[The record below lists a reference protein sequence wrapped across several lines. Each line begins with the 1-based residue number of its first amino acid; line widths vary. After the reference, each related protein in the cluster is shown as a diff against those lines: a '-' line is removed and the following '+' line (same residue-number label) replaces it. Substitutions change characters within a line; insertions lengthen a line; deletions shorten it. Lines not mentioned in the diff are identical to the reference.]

1 MRHSELNII
10 DHQGSEHRPPGLF
23 GDPFSGA
30 SLSVLPQ
37 RASMPPSRIEIIVDT
52 LGFLDCGWAI
62 LDRHLKVLH
71 LNARIRDLL
80 GKGLT
85 IIDRQLSSF
94 CRADQERLTNHL
106 RSIFG
111 ESISATGADH
121 GFVHLPRRDQLPLIV
136 RAHCVSRSLPDEN
149 SGALGI
155 VLVTDPERSPL
166 PKQSLLQ
173 VALGLSNSE
182 ARIAV
187 ALINGA
193 SLVQA
198 ADRVGVSH
206 ETARSHLK
214 SIFAKTSTNRQ
225 GELVVLLNR
234 LFRLG

>member
-1 MRHSELNII
+1 MRHSELDIII

-23 GDPFSGA
+23 GDPFFRASQSG
-30 SLSVLPQ
+30 LPQ
-37 RASMPPSRIEIIVDT
+37 VASMAPSRIDVMVDT

-71 LNARIRDLL
+71 LSARIHEFL
-80 GKGLT
+80 GKGL
-85 IIDRQLSSF
+85 IIVDRQLSSF
-94 CRADQERLTNHL
+94 CRADQARLTNHL
-106 RSIFG
+106 RSIFC
-111 ESISATGADH
+111 ESLSATDADH

-136 RAHCVSRSLPDEN
+136 RAHCVSRSDEN

-155 VLVTDPERSPL
+155 VLVTDPEHSPF

-182 ARIAV
+182 ARIAA

-214 SIFAKTSTNRQ
+214 SIFAKTNTNRQ